1 MTMSDFDWKGT
12 LKKLAPTAAALLA
25 GPFAGMAVKALGDA
39 LSIDEPTQEKIAQ
52 AFQSQQLTGEQLVAV
67 KTAEQALALK
77 LEELG
82 VKRDELDVENTKSA
96 RDMQIATRS
105 WVPGALA
112 FLITGGF
119 FGILG
124 WMLSDASIKPSEALL
139 IMLGALATA
148 WGSVVNY
155 FFGSSQGSRDK
166 TNLIDRM
173 SK

>member
-1 MTMSDFDWKGT
+1 MSGTDWKAT
-12 LKKLAPTAAALLA
+12 LKKLAPTAATLLA
-25 GPFAGMAVKALGDA
+25 GPFAGMAVKAIGDA

-52 AFQSQQLTGEQLVAV
+52 AFQSQQLSGDQLVAV
-67 KTAEQALALK
+67 KLAEQNLALK

-105 WVPGALA
+105 PVPGALA

-119 FGILG
+119 FGILA
-124 WMLSDASIKPSEALL
+124 WMLSDPSIKPNEALL
-139 IMLGALATA
+139 VMLGALGTA

-155 FFGSSQGSRDK
+155 FFGSSAGSRAK
-166 TNLIDRM
+166 TDLIDRM

>member
-1 MTMSDFDWKGT
+1 MSDFDWKAT
-12 LKKLAPTAAALLA
+12 LKKLAPTAVTLLA
-25 GPFAGMAVKALGDA
+25 GPWAGMAVKYLGDA
-39 LSIDEPTQEKIAQ
+39 LNIDEPTQEKIAQ
-52 AFQSQQLTGEQLVAV
+52 AFQSQQLNGDQLVAV
-67 KTAEQALALK
+67 KNAEHALALK

-82 VKRDELDVENTKSA
+82 VERDKLDVENTKDA
-96 RDMQIATRS
+96 RNMQIATRS
-105 WVPGALA
+105 LIPGALA
-112 FLITGGF
+112 FLITFGF

-166 TNLIDRM
+166 TAMIDKL